1 MLHDPGASMKLTDT
15 SAAAQQDLATPLAP
29 TIGDPSSPASIA
41 PGAEQIRILV
51 ERIAQSLVDL
61 PDQVCV
67 EAIRGEQAVV
77 LEVSVALADVGKII
91 GKQGRN
97 ARAIRT
103 ILNAVGMKLKKHFTL
118 EILD

>member
-1 MLHDPGASMKLTDT
+1 MLHDPSASMELTAT
-15 SAAAQQDLATPLAP
+15 SAAAQPDLATPLAP
-29 TIGDPSSPASIA
+29 ISGPSGPTAIA

-103 ILNAVGMKLKKHFTL
+103 ILGAVGMKLKKHFTL
-118 EILD
+118 QILD